1 MFFAWTMQETATQLL
16 ILHYKGVLWCSWC
29 FPHIINLVAKMN
41 NISNIKKE
49 IYSYCTRY
57 SFCSSDENTNQRDL
71 FKVRNGTRHQQGVTA
86 DAPDIP
92 SGADESE
99 AIIEEGDKL
108 TMDEQEISEALL
120 GEEEEMLLNDGQQ
133 VYNEKVVQTMKV
145 QTTIEMVKH
154 GVKITPTQS
163 KAVMGIILKAC

>member
-1 MFFAWTMQETATQLL
+1 
-16 ILHYKGVLWCSWC
+16 
-29 FPHIINLVAKMN
+29 MN